1 MTTRHDNKMYIIV
14 TPFPLVEL
22 ELTTISL
29 CTLRRLA
36 RYVSVVSS
44 DINLLYH
51 PDLVGKRCGVRK
63 IISAVTDPLKKSTKD
78 PNLR

>member
-1 MTTRHDNKMYIIV
+1 MYIIV

-29 CTLRRLA
+29 CTRDVTLRRLA